1 MRKLQRRAASALLLA
16 GALLLGLAFYIVRYF
31 RDGRDW
37 ALSPV
42 NAAYYS
48 GGVLR
53 AGTLTDRN
61 GIVLA
66 RAADGEH
73 AYADDADARI
83 SCLHAVGDYE
93 GYIGAGALRLFADA
107 LSGYDPVQGAYES
120 DGAVVA
126 LSLDARLQKA
136 AYAALGGRSGAV
148 ALCNYR
154 TGELLC
160 MVSSPAYDPAYGPAA
175 GAEGVYVNRVT
186 GAAYTPGSVFKLVTL
201 CAALESIGDLRA
213 RSFFCAGET
222 EIGGISVK
230 CSGIHGAQT
239 IEQAFA
245 NSCNCAFAELS
256 LELGADRLAACAQR
270 LGLTDSLS
278 LCGASVVPGSFE
290 KAAAGSAD
298 LAWSGIGQYT
308 DLVSPYAVLR
318 LSAAI
323 AGGGSVREPTLLRD
337 GKSRATAVL
346 DADIAEEMADLMRYN
361 VVSHYGDWIAPGL
374 PLCAKTGT
382 AELGDGT
389 SHAWFTG
396 FLQDEAHPYA
406 FVVVVEHGGSGLSA
420 AAPVASRLLLAAAAD

>member
-1 MRKLQRRAASALLLA
+1 MKKLQRRASFALILA
-16 GALLLGLAFYIVRYF
+16 GALLLGLAFYVFRYF
-31 RDGRDW
+31 RDGKSW

-42 NAAYYS
+42 SADYYS

-61 GIVLA
+61 GLVLA
-66 RAADGEH
+66 RAADGQRT
-73 AYADDADARI
+73 YAEDAETRV

-93 GYIGAGALRLFADA
+93 GYIGAGALRLFADE

-120 DGAVVA
+120 GGGVVA
-126 LSLDARLQKA
+126 LSLDAELQKA
-136 AYAALGGRSGAV
+136 AYAALAGQSGAV

-160 MVSSPAYDPAYGPAA
+160 MVSSPAYDPVFGPAA
-175 GAEGVYVNRVT
+175 DAEGVYVNRVT

-201 CAALESIGDLRA
+201 CAALEKLDDLRT

-222 EIGGISVK
+222 EIGGVTVK
-230 CSGIHGAQT
+230 CSGVHGRQT
-239 IEQAFA
+239 IEEAFA
-245 NSCNCAFAELS
+245 NSCNCAFAALS
-256 LELGADRLAACAQR
+256 LELGADTLAAYARQ
-270 LGLTDSLS
+270 LGLTDGLS
-278 LCGASVVPGSFE
+278 LCGAAVVPGSFE
-290 KAAAGSAD
+290 KAAAGSAS

-308 DLVSPYAVLR
+308 DLVTPYAMLR

-323 AGGGSVREPTLLRD
+323 AAGGTVREPTLLRD
-337 GKSRATAVL
+337 GKSETSVVL
-346 DADIAEEMADLMRYN
+346 DADTAKEMADMMRYN
-361 VVSHYGDWIAPGL
+361 VVSRYGDWIAPGL

-389 SHAWFTG
+389 SHGWFTG

-406 FVVVVEHGGSGLSA
+406 FVVVVEHGGGGLSA
-420 AAPVASRLLLAAAAD
+420 AAPVASRLLQTAAAD